1 MPELELIPRKKVQ
14 ENKLRIVPVSSNTVN
29 TDSLIASC
37 KVLTIIH
44 HNSQY
49 QLRITSKN
57 KLILTK

>member
-1 MPELELIPRKKVQ
+1 MPELELLPHKKVQ

-37 KVLTIIH
+37 KVLTIV
-44 HNSQY
+44 HNNDQY
-49 QLRITSKN
+49 QLRITSRN